1 MARTIGVFPAGFRSI
16 AWRSA
21 LAAGLIGGV
30 AYLLMQVLWTPL
42 RTGENLWTWVH
53 MSGAIM
59 LGAGALQARDTF
71 DLPILAV
78 ALLVHFALALVYGAV
93 LALLLS
99 RGATGALRWKLAPT
113 TFAGALFGLA
123 LYALNY
129 HVFTLWFPWFA
140 ELRHGVT
147 IFNNVV
153 FGAAAAFAYAQL
165 VRARGEGIRR

>member
-1 MARTIGVFPAGFRSI
+1 MTQSIGIFPAGFRSI

-30 AYLLMQVLWTPL
+30 AYLLTQALWTPL
-42 RTGENLWTWVH
+42 RTGENIWTWVH
-53 MSGAIM
+53 MSGAIV
-59 LGAGALQARDTF
+59 LGSGALQARDTF
-71 DLPILAV
+71 DLPVLIV

-93 LALLLS
+93 LAPILT
-99 RGATGALRWKLAPT
+99 RGGTAALRWSVAPT
-113 TFAGALFGLA
+113 TAVGALFGLA

-153 FGAAAAFAYAQL
+153 FGAATAFAYAQF
-165 VRARGEGIRR
+165 VRARDDRARR

>member
-1 MARTIGVFPAGFRSI
+1 MTQFIGTFPAGFRSI

-21 LAAGLIGGV
+21 FSAGLIGGV
-30 AYLLMQVLWTPL
+30 VYLLMQALWTPL

-53 MSGAIM
+53 MSGAIV
-59 LGAGALQARDTF
+59 LGSGALQARDTF
-71 DLPILAV
+71 DLPVLIV

-93 LALLLS
+93 LALLLT
-99 RGATGALRWKLAPT
+99 RGDTAALRWGLAPT
-113 TFAGALFGLA
+113 TAAGALFGLA

-153 FGAAAAFAYAQL
+153 FGAATAFAYAQL
-165 VRARGEGIRR
+165 VRARSEGARR

>member
-1 MARTIGVFPAGFRSI
+1 MAQTIGVFPAGFRAI
-16 AWRSA
+16 AWRRA

-42 RTGENLWTWVH
+42 RTGENVWTWVH
-53 MSGAIM
+53 MSGAIV
-59 LGAGALQARDTF
+59 LGTGALQARDTF
-71 DLPILAV
+71 DAAILAV

-99 RGATGALRWKLAPT
+99 RGDTGALRWKLAPT
-113 TFAGALFGLA
+113 VLAGAVFGLA

-153 FGAAAAFAYAQL
+153 FGAATAFAYAQL
-165 VRARGEGIRR
+165 VRVRGAG

>member
-1 MARTIGVFPAGFRSI
+1 MTQSIVSFPAGFRSI

-30 AYLLMQVLWTPL
+30 AYLLMQALWTPL
-42 RTGENLWTWVH
+42 RTGENLWTWMN
-53 MSGAIM
+53 MSGAIV
-59 LGAGALQARDTF
+59 LGSGALQARDTF
-71 DLPILAV
+71 DLPVLIV

-99 RGATGALRWKLAPT
+99 RGDTGALRWRLVPT
-113 TFAGALFGLA
+113 TAVGALFGLA

-153 FGAAAAFAYAQL
+153 FGAATAFAYAQL
-165 VRARGEGIRR
+165 LRVRNERA

>member
-53 MSGAIM
+53 MSGAIV
-59 LGAGALQARDTF
+59 LGTGALQARDTF

-99 RGATGALRWKLAPT
+99 RGDTGALRWKLAPT
-113 TFAGALFGLA
+113 TAAGALFGLA

-129 HVFTLWFPWFA
+129 HVFTLWFPWFG

>member
-1 MARTIGVFPAGFRSI
+1 MAQTIGVFPAGFRSI

-21 LAAGLIGGV
+21 LAAGLIGGA

-42 RTGENLWTWVH
+42 RTGENLWTWMH
-53 MSGAIM
+53 MRGAIV
-59 LGAGALQARDTF
+59 LGTGALQARDTF
-71 DLPILAV
+71 DLPILV
-78 ALLVHFALALVYGAV
+78 VTLLVHFALALVYGAV
-93 LALLLS
+93 LALVLS
-99 RGATGALRWKLAPT
+99 RGDTGALRWKLAPT
-113 TFAGALFGLA
+113 TAAGALFGLA

-147 IFNNVV
+147 IFNNMV

-165 VRARGEGIRR
+165 VQARGQATRR

>member
-1 MARTIGVFPAGFRSI
+1 MAQSIVRFPAGFRSI
-16 AWRSA
+16 PWRLA

-30 AYLLMQVLWTPL
+30 AYLLMQALWTPL

-53 MSGAIM
+53 MSGAIV
-59 LGAGALQARDTF
+59 LGSGALQARDSF
-71 DLPILAV
+71 DLPVLIV

-93 LALLLS
+93 LALVLT
-99 RGATGALRWKLAPT
+99 RRDAAALRWSLAPT
-113 TFAGALFGLA
+113 TAAGALFGLA

-153 FGAAAAFAYAQL
+153 FGAATAFAYALL
-165 VRARGEGIRR
+165 VRAHNGADRR